1 MWRCVTFLGF
11 FRALCAL
18 SFAMSVHMA
27 NAQDISVGQIGP
39 FTGLPSPDAHEI
51 NKGAQAY
58 FDSVNAAG
66 GIKGRKIS
74 FFKLDDKFNGDE
86 FAKQLEAA
94 SAQKPIALITP
105 IGSAAMNKTLND
117 KLLDKYDFVIIN
129 AVPGADIFRNPGHPR
144 LFHLRA
150 SDGQQIDRIL
160 RNASTV
166 GLKKIHVFHQDLPIG
181 TAGFAAAQ
189 RLAQGTGQVI
199 QGTAA
204 KDDSAQISAGAQK
217 VVAIEPQGI
226 LVIGTPK
233 FSAECIGSLRKA
245 GFGGSIFTLSY
256 VPPPLI
262 LKFAGE
268 AARGVGI
275 AKTFPNPNSA
285 SVRASRDMRA
295 VMAQYAPDVKTYTD
309 FHLEG
314 FLSAKLLVEGLKRGG
329 ISPAGLVQGLKS
341 LDRFD
346 MGDFYVD
353 FSKSNSGSSF
363 VDIAV
368 IGQGGSLRY

>member
-1 MWRCVTFLGF
+1 MMSRTL
-11 FRALCAL
+11 AL
-18 SFAMSVHMA
+18 
-27 NAQDISVGQIGP
+27 AQDISVGQIGP

-58 FDSVNAAG
+58 FDSVNAGG

-86 FAKQLEAA
+86 FVKQLEAA
-94 SAQKPIALITP
+94 SAEKPIALITP
-105 IGSAAMNKTLND
+105 IGSAAMNKILTD

-160 RNASTV
+160 RNANTV
-166 GLKKIHVFHQDLPIG
+166 GLKQIHVMHQDLPIG

-189 RLAQGTGQVI
+189 RLAQTTGQVV
-199 QGTAA
+199 QGTQA
-204 KDDSAQISAGAQK
+204 KDDPAQIATGAQK
-217 VVAIEPQGI
+217 VVALQPQGI

-233 FSAECIGSLRKA
+233 FSAESIGSLRKS

-262 LKFAGE
+262 QKFAGE
-268 AARGVGI
+268 GARGVGI
-275 AKTFPNPNSA
+275 AKTFPNPASA

-295 VMAQYAPDVKTYTD
+295 IMAKHAPEVKTYSD

-314 FLSAKLLVEGLKRGG
+314 FLSAKLLVEGC
-329 ISPAGLVQGLKS
+329 
-341 LDRFD
+341 
-346 MGDFYVD
+346 
-353 FSKSNSGSSF
+353 
-363 VDIAV
+363 
-368 IGQGGSLRY
+368 